1 MFKAIKETIDPKG
14 GSGAMETFI
23 FILVLILIIGAL
35 FLNYSGIE
43 IDPVIVA
50 SLSAFIGWLVGGN
63 KPREEW
69 TEDERKKLET
79 EETTESVE
87 DDGI

>member
-1 MFKAIKETIDPKG
+1 MIKALKETINPRG
-14 GSGAMETFI
+14 GSGIMETFI

-69 TEDERKKLET
+69 TEGQRKELET
-79 EETTESVE
+79 EESVE